1 MYSRILYSPQVL
13 LDLWFLFLSVDRFL
27 MLYTTYLTLVYALHG
42 GWFQEHLSGYLSKYV
57 SDWARGCLH
66 CQRSKVQQHVHSAI
80 PHIPVPARRFSHI
93 HVDLVGPLPSSRG
106 FTHLFTIV
114 ERTSRWPEAVPMSST
129 SAEDCAR
136 ALISCWISRFG
147 VPAKI
152 TSDRGAQF
160 TSSLWAV
167 LCSLLNISR
176 SKTTSF
182 HPQSNGLVERF
193 HRSLKTSLR
202 ARLAGFDWFD
212 HLPLVMLGLWTTPLD
227 ETGFSG
233 VLQTILHSSYTV
245 FVII

>member
-1 MYSRILYSPQVL
+1 M
-13 LDLWFLFLSVDRFL
+13 D
-27 MLYTTYLTLVYALHG
+27 
-42 GWFQEHLSGYLSKYV
+42 
-57 SDWARGCLH
+57 
-66 CQRSKVQQHVHSAI
+66 
-80 PHIPVPARRFSHI
+80 
-93 HVDLVGPLPSSRG
+93 
-106 FTHLFTIV
+106 
-114 ERTSRWPEAVPMSST
+114 RTSRWPKAVPMSST

-202 ARLAGFDWFD
+202 ARLAGSDWFD
-212 HLPLVMLGLWTTPLD
+212 HLPLVMLGLWTTPRD
-227 ETGFSG
+227 ETGFSASEAVYG
-233 VLQTILHSSYTV
+233 TSLCLPVEFLDSVDLPPREFLERIQSALLGLTLPPPHHVTPPSTCVPSALASAE
-245 FVII
+245 